1 VRTGLCS
8 NKDAPFTAPKKVAV
22 MPHTYNIL
30 PTRRMLHHMLSR
42 VAVLALPQV
51 AVFELGVLCE
61 LFGYDRSAEGLPR
74 YDFALCSPDG
84 RPVATH
90 AGFEINPNHDLSVID
105 RADLVAVAPY
115 QNDTEPPAE
124 VLDALRRA
132 AERGAWVM
140 SVCTGAFALGAAGLL
155 DDRHC
160 TTHWRHTDE
169 LARRF
174 PAAKVDPNV
183 LYVADDNILTS
194 AGTAASI
201 DCGLHLVREVH
212 GSAVATALARR
223 MVVPPHRDGGQAQ
236 FIETPVAPT
245 VDAPTLQPLLAHLLN
260 SLDQPHT
267 VEDLAALAH
276 MAPRTFARRFRAE
289 TGATPHDW
297 LINQR
302 VLLAR
307 RLLEETDLGVDAIA
321 ARVGFGSAATL
332 RHHFTNRMH
341 TTPQAYRATFKV
353 RAIS

>member
-1 VRTGLCS
+1 
-8 NKDAPFTAPKKVAV
+8 
-22 MPHTYNIL
+22 MPHPYNIL
-30 PTRRMLHHMLSR
+30 PSRRMLDHMLSR

-61 LFGYDRSAEGLPR
+61 LFGYDRSAEGLPK
-74 YDFALCSPDG
+74 YDFAVCTPDG

-90 AGFEINPNHDLSVID
+90 AGFHITPSHDAGIID
-105 RADLVAVAPY
+105 TADLVAVAPY
-115 QNDTEPPAE
+115 QDGTEPPAE

-155 DDRHC
+155 DNRRC

-201 DCGLHLVREVH
+201 DCGLHLVRQVH
-212 GSAVATALARR
+212 GSAVAIALARR

-236 FIETPVAPT
+236 YVAQPVTARSSGGLARAL
-245 VDAPTLQPLLAHLLN
+245 DWALSRLDRPLA
-260 SLDQPHT
+260 LD
-267 VEDLAALAH
+267 DLAREAN
-276 MAPRTFARRFRAE
+276 MSVRTLARRFVQE
-289 TGATPHDW
+289 TGSTPHRW
-297 LINQR
+297 ITHQR
-302 VLLAR
+302 LLAAQR
-307 RLLEETDLGVDAIA
+307 RLETSNESIDAVA
-321 ARVGFGSAATL
+321 AAVGFDTAMTL
-332 RHHFTNRMH
+332 RHHFRRALG
-341 TTPQAYRATFKV
+341 TTPTAYRRRFSLT
-353 RAIS
+353 SG